1 MPIPSTTTISRTIP
15 VTPAKRP
22 LLRLTRHSDEGSGN
36 EYFWLRQG
44 KQGSLQ
50 TAYQMAR
57 YVREDVVRDEGLQRF
72 AAERLIEN
80 GLDSHSDKREI
91 VATLCRYVQRVPYI
105 HDPSGA
111 FDSISSA
118 RQTLA
123 KGFGDCDDLAVLLAT
138 LLALVGFE
146 PRFVL
151 AKYKAQSRG
160 YDHVYVDVVLPNGR
174 MPLDPCSRNNA
185 PGWESLNSYERL
197 TYPIFVFS
205 TTSLGDAMNLAI
217 TGASIG
223 ANFIPGVGPIISAL
237 VGPISSLFSRKQQ
250 RAEETTRDEF
260 KDQLLRAMEKIEA
273 AVNSCQITK
282 AEGAAAAKELTRQF
296 YAACDQFTKKSVGQS
311 CRNFET
317 QDIPGGPQE
326 GAIRTHQARIEAAGS
341 SCGLNKKQVSNNV
354 GDSTATASSL
364 VNSSVSVGGAQF
376 PIWLLIAGGVG
387 LFFLM
392 QK

>member
-1 MPIPSTTTISRTIP
+1 MPIPSTVRVDRTVP

-22 LLRLTRHSDEGSGN
+22 LLRLTRPGEGQ
-36 EYFWLRQG
+36 YFWIRKG

-57 YVREDVVRDEGLQRF
+57 LVREDVVRDEGLQRF
-72 AAERLIEN
+72 AAQLLINN
-80 GLDSHSDKREI
+80 GLDSHSDKRTI
-91 VATLCRYVQRVPYI
+91 ATALCRYVQTIPYI
-105 HDPSGA
+105 HDPAGS

-118 RQTLA
+118 RQTVS
-123 KGFGDCDDLAVLLAT
+123 KGFGDCDDLSVLLAT

-151 AKYKAQSRG
+151 ARYRENGKG
-160 YDHVYVDVVLPNGR
+160 YDHVYVDVVIAGSR
-174 MPLDPCSRNNA
+174 MPLDPCSRSNA
-185 PGWESLNSYERL
+185 PGWESLRSFERL
-197 TYPIFVFS
+197 TYPIFAFP

-250 RAEETTRDEF
+250 RAEETARDEY

-282 AEGAAAAKELTRQF
+282 AEGSAAAKELVRQF
-296 YAACDQFTKKSVGQS
+296 YAACDQFTKKSVAKS
-311 CRNFET
+311 CRAFET
-317 QDIPGGPQE
+317 EDAPGQPQE
-326 GAIRTHQARIEAAGS
+326 GAIRTHQARIDAAGA
-341 SCGLNKKQVSNNV
+341 SCGLNKSKTP
-354 GDSTATASSL
+354 TALGGAPGSSSL
-364 VNSSVSVGGAQF
+364 SIGGGQF
-376 PIWLLIAGGVG
+376 PIWLLVAGGIAVV
-387 LFFLM
+387 FLM
-392 QK
+392 RK